1 MRLNVVRKIND
12 LLQERHPGPARGMP
26 ADGAYNFRSL
36 AEDPFRNLRAGTGM
50 QQFQLLLLQAVQR
63 NLPLAAQ
70 GKLVFEIQPLCAV
83 MEQSGAAGLIHVR
96 PQRTASRMASCS
108 VPSTWGM
115 RR

>member
-1 MRLNVVRKIND
+1 
-12 LLQERHPGPARGMP
+12 
-26 ADGAYNFRSL
+26 
-36 AEDPFRNLRAGTGM
+36 M

-96 PQRTASRMASCS
+96 PPAHRQPDGLLFRAQHVGNAP
-108 VPSTWGM
+108 VIQIA
-115 RR
+115 